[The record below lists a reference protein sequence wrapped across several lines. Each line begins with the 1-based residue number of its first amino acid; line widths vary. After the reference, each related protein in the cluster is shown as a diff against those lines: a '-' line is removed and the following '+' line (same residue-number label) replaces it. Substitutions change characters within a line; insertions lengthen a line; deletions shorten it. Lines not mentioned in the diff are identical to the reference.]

1 MDTIRLRLHI
11 YGRVQGVFFR
21 ASAEREAGK
30 IGVSGFVRNE
40 PDGSLVIEVE
50 GDRSSVD
57 SFVEWAKQ
65 GPSRATVERIG
76 IETLSTVSDD
86 DFVIL

>member
-1 MDTIRLRLHI
+1 MDTIRLRLRI

-21 ASAEREAGK
+21 ASAEQEAGK

-40 PDGSLVIEVE
+40 PDGSVVIEVE
-50 GDRSSVD
+50 GGRTAVD

-65 GPSRATVERIG
+65 GPSRAVVERIV
-76 IETLSTVSDD
+76 IESLSTVADD
-86 DFVIL
+86 GFVIL